1 MSVLGEG
8 VGHNSTRVNCVLL
21 YYNKRIYISSVH
33 LNQYSFKSCINE
45 FYYWYLNI
53 AVL

>member
-1 MSVLGEG
+1 MCVFGDG
-8 VGHNSTRVNCVLL
+8 VGHYSTRVNPALL

-33 LNQYSFKSCINE
+33 LNQYLFKSSINE